1 MPIATASRIA
11 RADGIEGGCRRLEH
25 SYPLRPDETAAAG
38 GDPHPLVSEK
48 ISRRVQARPP
58 PAAHLGSEALGPQEK
73 KPINWR
79 LWITGILIALVVV
92 VCLQNSQKVSVEV
105 LFASFD
111 APLIIVL
118 AAFTLIGMLIGYI
131 GPVYRRHRREEKRA
145 GQELEKK
152 D

>member
-1 MPIATASRIA
+1 
-11 RADGIEGGCRRLEH
+11 
-25 SYPLRPDETAAAG
+25 
-38 GDPHPLVSEK
+38 V
-48 ISRRVQARPP
+48 
-58 PAAHLGSEALGPQEK
+58 GPQEK

-92 VCLQNSQKVSVEV
+92 VCLQNSQEVSVEV

-118 AAFTLIGMLIGYI
+118 AAFTLIGMLIGYL
-131 GPVYRRHRREEKRA
+131 GPVYRRHRREEKRS
-145 GQELEKK
+145 GKELEKK

>member
-1 MPIATASRIA
+1 VGP
-11 RADGIEGGCRRLEH
+11 
-25 SYPLRPDETAAAG
+25 P
-38 GDPHPLVSEK
+38 EK
-48 ISRRVQARPP
+48 N
-58 PAAHLGSEALGPQEK
+58 
-73 KPINWR
+73 PINWR
-79 LWITGILIALVVV
+79 LWLIGVLIALVVV

-131 GPVYRRHRREEKRA
+131 GPVYRRHRREEKHA
-145 GQELEKK
+145 GKELEKK

>member
-1 MPIATASRIA
+1 V
-11 RADGIEGGCRRLEH
+11 D
-25 SYPLRPDETAAAG
+25 
-38 GDPHPLVSEK
+38 
-48 ISRRVQARPP
+48 
-58 PAAHLGSEALGPQEK
+58 PQEK

-79 LWITGILIALVVV
+79 FWVTGILVALVLV
-92 VCLQNSQKVSVEV
+92 VCLQNSQEVSVEV

-145 GQELEKK
+145 GKELEKK

>member
-1 MPIATASRIA
+1 M
-11 RADGIEGGCRRLEH
+11 
-25 SYPLRPDETAAAG
+25 
-38 GDPHPLVSEK
+38 
-48 ISRRVQARPP
+48 
-58 PAAHLGSEALGPQEK
+58 GPQET
-73 KPINWR
+73 KPTNWR

-92 VCLQNSQKVSVEV
+92 VCLQNSQQVSVEV

-131 GPVYRRHRREEKRA
+131 GPVYRRHRREEKQA
-145 GQELEKK
+145 GKELRKK

>member
-1 MPIATASRIA
+1 M
-11 RADGIEGGCRRLEH
+11 
-25 SYPLRPDETAAAG
+25 
-38 GDPHPLVSEK
+38 
-48 ISRRVQARPP
+48 
-58 PAAHLGSEALGPQEK
+58 GPQEK

-92 VCLQNSQKVSVEV
+92 VCLQNSQEVKVEV

-118 AAFTLIGMLIGYI
+118 AAYTLIGMLIGYI
-131 GPVYRRHRREEKRA
+131 GPVFRRHRREEKRA
-145 GQELEKK
+145 GKELEKK